1 MIRVVKIS
9 YHRRLFIGLV
19 AYSLLMA
26 VCFAVF
32 QYHRERQFK
41 VQELDSRLQDL
52 NAMILEKLADG
63 VPVDSLH
70 TPLLRSIPDL
80 RLSVIGHSGDVIYD
94 NTVDTLPGT
103 PHLDRE
109 EIAEA
114 LRTGKGYSLRRHSD
128 STGQT
133 YFYSA
138 TADGMYV
145 VRTAVPYDVTLHQLL
160 SADYGFMWTLLVIMV
175 SMCMLGYL
183 ATRRVGEHVSRLNRF
198 AEQAERGER
207 IHDTGPLPH
216 DELGEISGH
225 IVRLYSRMQQAV
237 AQRDREH
244 QTVIRQQQEKDEMK
258 RRLTNNINHELKT
271 PVASMQLCLDTL
283 LAHPDMESSKRTE
296 ILTRCEKANQR
307 LGRLLDDVAA
317 ITRLDDGSTKIA
329 VEEINIAHIVAET
342 IERHIM
348 QAEAKNISI
357 VNMVT
362 FSDPIP
368 GNRSLMESVIGNLL
382 SNAIEY
388 SGGST
393 IEISQFVGGRYI
405 EINVADN
412 GCGIDPQH
420 LPHIFERFYRIDKG
434 RSRRAGG
441 TGLGLAIVKN
451 ATAWHGGSVSAT
463 RRSEGGMLFTVTLPL
478 IR

>member
-1 MIRVVKIS
+1 M
-9 YHRRLFIGLV
+9 
-19 AYSLLMA
+19 
-26 VCFAVF
+26 
-32 QYHRERQFK
+32 
-41 VQELDSRLQDL
+41 
-52 NAMILEKLADG
+52 
-63 VPVDSLH
+63 
-70 TPLLRSIPDL
+70 
-80 RLSVIGHSGDVIYD
+80 
-94 NTVDTLPGT
+94 
-103 PHLDRE
+103 
-109 EIAEA
+109 
-114 LRTGKGYSLRRHSD
+114 
-128 STGQT
+128 
-133 YFYSA
+133 
-138 TADGMYV
+138 
-145 VRTAVPYDVTLHQLL
+145 
-160 SADYGFMWTLLVIMV
+160 
-175 SMCMLGYL
+175 
-183 ATRRVGEHVSRLNRF
+183 
-198 AEQAERGER
+198 
-207 IHDTGPLPH
+207 
-216 DELGEISGH
+216 
-225 IVRLYSRMQQAV
+225 
-237 AQRDREH
+237 
-244 QTVIRQQQEKDEMK
+244 
-258 RRLTNNINHELKT
+258 
-271 PVASMQLCLDTL
+271 
-283 LAHPDMESSKRTE
+283 
-296 ILTRCEKANQR
+296 
-307 LGRLLDDVAA
+307 AA

-393 IEISQFVGGRYI
+393 IEISQFVGSRYI

-463 RRSEGGMLFTVTLPL
+463 LRSEGGMLFTVTLPL